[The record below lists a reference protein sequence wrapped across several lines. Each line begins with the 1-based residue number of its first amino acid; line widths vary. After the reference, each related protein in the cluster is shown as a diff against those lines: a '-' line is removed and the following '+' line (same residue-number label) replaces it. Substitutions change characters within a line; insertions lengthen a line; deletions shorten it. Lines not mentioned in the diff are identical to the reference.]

1 MTEDVYVRSLGKRE
15 AIERVKRLSP
25 EIRENGAREI
35 MRLSIGLREL
45 ARQKYTE
52 AGLHVRTG
60 ALKSSIQALPV
71 TQTEHELV
79 GSVIAGQKLKYARV
93 QEFGAVIRPKHARFL
108 AIPLAAA
115 KTGAGVARFS
125 PRQAAAAGYESTF
138 ISKGVIFGRQGEQ
151 AVPLFVLKRSVRVPA
166 RPFMRP
172 ALAAMRPQ
180 IEAGIRAVVAAAA
193 AQGAP

>member
-1 MTEDVYVRSLGKRE
+1 MSEDVYVRSEGRRE
-15 AIERVKRLSP
+15 AVERIKRLTP

-35 MRLSIGLREL
+35 MRLSVVLRET

-60 ALKSSIQALPV
+60 ALESSIQALPI
-71 TQTEHELV
+71 TETEHEIIGKV
-79 GSVIAGQKLKYARV
+79 VAGQKLKYARA
-93 QEFGAVIRPKHARFL
+93 QEFGAVIRPKHARYL

-115 KTGAGVARFS
+115 KTAAGVARFA
-125 PRQAAAAGYESTF
+125 PRQAAAAGYDSTF
-138 ISKGVIFGRQGEQ
+138 VSKGVIFGRQGDQ
-151 AVPLFVLKRSVRVPA
+151 AIPLFVLKRSVRIPA

-172 ALAAMRPQ
+172 ALALMRPQ
-180 IEAGIRAVVAAAA
+180 IEAGIRGVVATAA